1 MRRGMAAGSSDRARI
16 AVTPRTPFDDR
27 SEASLK
33 AGCAPAYRLPAGTQH

>member
-1 MRRGMAAGSSDRARI
+1 M
-16 AVTPRTPFDDR
+16 AVTQRGEADVKATTSTPFDDR